1 MLPTTRTPVLRKPL
15 RITGR
20 DPEWHALATFAAGS
34 GPRVGLV
41 AGRRRQGKTLL
52 LEALARATGG
62 LHLAVPQATGTE
74 ALRLLADEVAAW
86 TGEPVAEPA
95 GWESFLAGLV
105 GLAARTG
112 RPVVLDDAPHL
123 LRIVPDLAGLLAKEL
138 DTVGRAGGD
147 AALLLASSVPPV
159 ATALR
164 TGPLR
169 ERIAL
174 DLTVRPL
181 DHRAAARLWNV
192 DRDPVLAVTVHA
204 VVGGTAAYHRF
215 ACADSPADVADFDAW
230 VQRTVLE
237 PTSAL
242 FGESRYL
249 TGAADV
255 RDPALYHSLLAAVAA
270 GTGVR
275 GAIADYVGR
284 RSADIGH
291 HLNLLED
298 AGLLRREP
306 DVFRAGRTSYRVTDP
321 LVAFHHLVMRP
332 RWALLECGRAAE
344 VWKDAQVRFAGHV
357 AAHFAQLCREHAPA
371 LVGGEIGHVG
381 TGVVA
386 DTRLGSVPVDIAV
399 LAPAVPAQPPRILL
413 LGLTSWERPL
423 GAADSAR
430 LHRARTLLGERG
442 YDVRDT
448 RLVCAGASGVEPG
461 DGVLALGPA
470 DLYLCD

>member
-1 MLPTTRTPVLRKPL
+1 MLRKPL

-20 DPEWHALATFAAGS
+20 DTEWRHLATFAAGR

-62 LHLAVPQATGTE
+62 LHLTVPQATGTE
-74 ALRLLADEVAAW
+74 ALRLLADEVGAW
-86 TGEPVAEPA
+86 TGEPVAVPS
-95 GWESFLAGLV
+95 GWEAFLSRLV
-105 GLAARTG
+105 GLAARSG
-112 RPVVLDDAPHL
+112 RPIVLDDVPHL
-123 LRIVPDLAGLLAKEL
+123 LRIVPDLAGILAREL
-138 DTVGRAGGD
+138 DGAGGD
-147 AALLLASSVPPV
+147 PAVLLGSSVPP
-159 ATALR
+159 ATAALR

-169 ERIAL
+169 DRVAL

-192 DRDPVLAVTVHA
+192 DHDPLLAVGVHA
-204 VVGGTAAYHRF
+204 VVGGTVAYHRF
-215 ACADSPADVADFDAW
+215 ACADSPADTADFDSW

-242 FGESRYL
+242 FCEARYL
-249 TGAADV
+249 TAAADV

-275 GAIADYVGR
+275 GAIADHVGR

-321 LVAFHHLVMRP
+321 LVAFHHVVMRP
-332 RWALLECGRAAE
+332 RWAHLECGRAAE
-344 VWKDAQVRFAGHV
+344 VWKDAHVRFAGHV
-357 AAHFAQLCREHAPA
+357 AVHFAQLCREHAPA
-371 LVGGEIGHVG
+371 LVGGQIGHVG

-386 DTRLGSVPVDIAV
+386 DTRDGPVPVDLAV
-399 LAPAVPAQPPRILL
+399 LAPAVPAEPPRILA
-413 LGLTSWERPL
+413 LGVTSWTRPL
-423 GAADSAR
+423 GAADAAR
-430 LHRARTLLGERG
+430 LHRARAVLGERG
-442 YDVRDT
+442 YDVRDA
-448 RLVCAGASGVEPG
+448 RLVCAGGAGVEAC
-461 DGVLALGPA
+461 DGVLTVTPA
-470 DLYLCD
+470 DLYACP